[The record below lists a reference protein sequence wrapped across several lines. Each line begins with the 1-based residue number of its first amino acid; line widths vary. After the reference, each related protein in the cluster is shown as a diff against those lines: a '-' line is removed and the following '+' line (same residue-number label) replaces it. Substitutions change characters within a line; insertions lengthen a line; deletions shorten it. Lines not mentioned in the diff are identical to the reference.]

1 MFPFTRPSTDDVI
14 LDAVIRF
21 PLWVNVT
28 TGAAR
33 NGQVSVSYRVD
44 NATGRD
50 FQRRFSRRRN
60 PLRSQMCLHIRVLD
74 AVVGLRRGSERRLT
88 TFVGLSASL
97 VQRQR
102 QRRPRRPRRNSLAE
116 EIGISVL
123 RQPFDPFFR
132 PFLTI
137 YKRERTCNSD
147 GRDNIRL
154 WQLP

>member
-1 MFPFTRPSTDDVI
+1 VFPFTSPSTDDII
-14 LDAVIRF
+14 LDAVIGF

-28 TGAAR
+28 TGAPR

-60 PLRSQMCLHIRVLD
+60 PLRSQMCLHLRVLD
-74 AVVGLRRGSERRLT
+74 AVAGVRRGGSERRLT
-88 TFVGLSASL
+88 TFVGLSASV
-97 VQRQR
+97 VQRQQR
-102 QRRPRRPRRNSLAE
+102 QRRHRRRRRNSLAE
-116 EIGISVL
+116 EIGIGVL
-123 RQPFDPFFR
+123 RQPFSFG

-137 YKRERTCNSD
+137 RKRTCNGS
-147 GRDNIRL
+147 L